1 MEHCTQRWAAQVRT
15 DQELL
20 GEPYGGCMEGQRA
33 QSGARGALS
42 EQHKEILCCEG
53 CSAPGTETGG
63 GLLLWRDPNACGRDP
78 VQPPALTALSWEVQ
92 LLMVGTRLAWGC
104 PHHPPPHHHH
114 PEATHRSEVMGHLIP
129 APQGPLKGSGIPT
142 GTRLPAKP
150 LISTA
155 DHLEATA
162 DHGSLLNKT
171 EKDLGVLG
179 EQRLANGWSVVEQ
192 QLTNR

>member
-1 MEHCTQRWAAQVRT
+1 
-15 DQELL
+15 
-20 GEPYGGCMEGQRA
+20 
-33 QSGARGALS
+33 
-42 EQHKEILCCEG
+42 
-53 CSAPGTETGG
+53 
-63 GLLLWRDPNACGRDP
+63 
-78 VQPPALTALSWEVQ
+78 
-92 LLMVGTRLAWGC
+92 
-104 PHHPPPHHHH
+104 
-114 PEATHRSEVMGHLIP
+114 MGHLTP

-150 LISTA
+150 LTSTA

-179 EQRLANGWSVVEQ
+179 EQRLPNGWSVVEQ